1 MSQTHGQDFLF
12 WHQAWVGP
20 QNVSWQFIS
29 YYADLSA
36 YIHHILYWPQCLYPP
51 IKCSYPRCTTV
62 LQLDALQAHQLH
74 MKDRTHI
81 KNPKHWIYQ
90 TCFILICNIK
100 TSLQTVT
107 PFYNGTLD
115 KVTKQINLAIT
126 ANWSMAGLLL
136 FTAGGPLPAWILH
149 TGNSNWWHLHL
160 HSNLWYVNSLLYQ
173 LRTVTLIL
181 CTWTY

>member
-12 WHQAWVGP
+12 WHQAWVGT
-20 QNVSWQFIS
+20 QSVSWQFIS
-29 YYADLSA
+29 Y
-36 YIHHILYWPQCLYPP
+36 WPQWLYPP
-51 IKCSYPRCTTV
+51 IKCSYPRCTTI

-90 TCFILICNIK
+90 TCFILTCIIR

-107 PFYNGTLD
+107 PFYNDTLD

-126 ANWSMAGLLL
+126 AAHTNWSMAGVLL
-136 FTAGGPLPAWILH
+136 FIAGGPLQGWGILPLPAWILH

-160 HSNLWYVNSLLYQ
+160 HSNLRCVSSLLYH
-173 LRTVTLIL
+173 LRTVIWIL
-181 CTWTY
+181 CTCSY